1 MNLWILLNNFWRRNL
16 CVVLVVCCRCRHGW
30 IAKQLP
36 PDHSLGWLSSTV
48 QMLVQLDLL
57 AARPALTDC
66 CCRLHF
72 GAGASQSSS
81 WCCCCCCWWWSEL
94 SYVTRLPMP
103 DAACSSQK
111 ARPSSSSGATV
122 TATLRTNPSRPEHLL
137 IWGKIGVTRLPSYT
151 PSITLKTT
159 FVVVLPIYC
168 VLSSLPKVKLKIRR

>member
-1 MNLWILLNNFWRRNL
+1 MIFWTRIPREYYL

-81 WCCCCCCWWWSEL
+81 WCCCCCCWSEL

-103 DAACSSQK
+103 DAAYSSQK
-111 ARPSSSSGATV
+111 ARPSSSSGATL

-168 VLSSLPKVKLKIRR
+168 VLSSLPKVKLKISR